1 MGISFATL
9 PEILAQLVL
18 AAFLQ
23 VEKQEMIT
31 LLKLEVGDAMY
42 YRLQLVH
49 VKICWLQIRMCAISK

>member
-49 VKICWLQIRMCAISK
+49 VKIC